1 MTDFS
6 VEPIR
11 ARERITTVLSRYFA
25 TALQESVRSFQ
36 VKLDDRVSVHRTRAN
51 SLLNLVRQTVADLM
65 EISVRLPRS
74 EKAWQPKREPYWVA
88 PEPAVSLLNLTRG
101 AAEGLLPHAIRE
113 KRARGR
119 IIAEAEKAA
128 LRNVANLDWAMRQNI
143 EDSFRRFES
152 SLAEELDQALKPTRE
167 AMQLALDRRAAQSEA
182 IKGEI
187 EQANRSVTELSNILM
202 ELEEI
207 APDLKAPR
215 STRDRDHVEIVP
227 RPRNRRYWVHDQ

>member
-1 MTDFS
+1 
-6 VEPIR
+6 
-11 ARERITTVLSRYFA
+11 
-25 TALQESVRSFQ
+25 
-36 VKLDDRVSVHRTRAN
+36 
-51 SLLNLVRQTVADLM
+51 
-65 EISVRLPRS
+65 
-74 EKAWQPKREPYWVA
+74 
-88 PEPAVSLLNLTRG
+88 
-101 AAEGLLPHAIRE
+101 
-113 KRARGR
+113 
-119 IIAEAEKAA
+119 
-128 LRNVANLDWAMRQNI
+128 MRQNI

-152 SLAEELDQALKPTRE
+152 SLAEQLDQALKPTRE

-227 RPRNRRYWVHDQ
+227 RPRNRRY